1 MSYELLAKKL
11 SFYATI
17 HLGVN
22 SLDRIYLE
30 NLLLG
35 EFNCSAPS
43 NETINMKEIEELTV
57 PDSLLEEL
65 YKLRGPKEDNA
76 LYGTKIMGLLT
87 PLPSVVNEKFW
98 DYRNK
103 GLNDYSLNYLYNLSI
118 KNNYIQKT
126 AIDKNIKWKYEPFN
140 NFIEIT
146 INLSKPEKSNKDI
159 AKALIVKNENK
170 YPKCLLCIEN
180 LGFYG
185 NSNHPA
191 RENIRIIPM
200 RLNDER
206 FFMQYSPYAYYDHH
220 VIIINENHIPMHISK
235 ETFKRH
241 ADFVDLIPEYFIGS
255 NADLPIVGGSI
266 LSHEHYQ
273 GGGHL
278 MPLMYA
284 HDRFVVETNNK
295 NITISY
301 LDWFNSCI
309 CVKSKNKDDLI
320 DALDK
325 IRLNWE
331 HYDDVECNIISSTK
345 GVRHNTITPIMRKDD
360 DLYIGYIILRNNRC
374 NEEHPE
380 GIFHAYREYH
390 NIKSEGIG
398 LIEAMGLFILPG
410 RLNRQCNEM
419 EEILEKN
426 IDFDEYVKNHPDM
439 EIHRNMIKTIRN
451 KYSSNYKKAI
461 KDYINDTCM
470 NILMNTAVFKDTDLG
485 NEHALL
491 FIKGLDL

>member
-22 SLDRIYLE
+22 SLDRIYIE

-35 EFNCSAPS
+35 EFNCNTPS
-43 NETINMKEIEELTV
+43 NEEVNLKEIEELTV
-57 PDSLLEEL
+57 PDLLLEEL
-65 YKLRGPKEDNA
+65 YSLRGNKEDN
-76 LYGTKIMGLLT
+76 LRYGTKIMGMIT
-87 PLPSVVNEKFW
+87 PSPSVVNDKFW

-103 GLNDYSLNYLYNLSI
+103 GLNDYSLNYLYNLCI

-146 INLSKPEKSNKDI
+146 INLSKPEKNNKDI
-159 AKALIVKNENK
+159 AALVSKKDDNK
-170 YPKCLLCIEN
+170 YPKCLLCVEN
-180 LGFYG
+180 LGFMG

-191 RENIRIIPM
+191 RQNIRIIPM
-200 RLNDER
+200 ILNDEK

-220 VIIINENHIPMHISK
+220 VIIINEKHIPMHISK

-284 HDRFVVETNNK
+284 HDRFVVETRNNDLK
-295 NITISY
+295 ISY

-331 HYDDVECNIISSTK
+331 NYDDVVCNIISNTN
-345 GVRHNTITPIMRKDD
+345 GIRHNAITPIMRKVD
-360 DLYIGYIILRNNRC
+360 DLYIGYVILRNNRC
-374 NEEHPE
+374 DDEYPL
-380 GIFHAYREYH
+380 GIFHAHSEYH

-410 RLNRQCNEM
+410 RLNRQCNEL
-419 EEILEKN
+419 EYILENN
-426 IDFDEYVKNHPDM
+426 IDFDEYIKNHPDM
-439 EIHRNMIKTIRN
+439 EIHKNMYTIIKNNNIN
-451 KYSSNYKKAI
+451 NYKKAI
-461 KDYINDTCM
+461 KDYINDVCI
-470 NILMNTAVFKDTDLG
+470 NILMNTAVFKDTDIG
-485 NEHALL
+485 NDHALM